1 MFARQLQRI
10 VAARQTT
17 HEVVVIIEIVFPL
30 KYKLWPKK
38 QLGLYEVSA
47 L

>member
-10 VAARQTT
+10 VTARQTT
-17 HEVVVIIEIVFPL
+17 HEMVVIIEIVFSL
-30 KYKLWPKK
+30 KYKLWLKK